1 MTAGPPRWLEAAAE
15 PAPHYHQGVSRWLA
29 PGVALLAVAWL
40 LLIVAAPVL
49 WIPVAGAMYAA
60 GSFICH
66 QLPERSFHVQGAQL
80 PVCAR
85 CLGLYCGGAFG
96 SVMGASA
103 VVRHRIS
110 GGHLLLARA
119 SRWRWTVAAAIPT
132 LATGVLEW
140 GFGWP
145 ISNTVRAAAALPFGL
160 AVAFVVVSAMATLH
174 YE

>member
-1 MTAGPPRWLEAAAE
+1 M
-15 PAPHYHQGVSRWLA
+15 SRWFG

-49 WIPVAGAMYAA
+49 WIPVAGVMYAA

-66 QLPERSFHVQGAQL
+66 QLPDRSFHFQGAQL

-96 SVMGASA
+96 SVLGAST
-103 VVRHRIS
+103 VVRHWI
-110 GGHLLLARA
+110 GGDRPLLTRA
-119 SRWRWTVAAAIPT
+119 LRWRWTVAAALPT
-132 LATGVLEW
+132 LATIVLEW
-140 GFGWP
+140 GLGWP
-145 ISNTVRAAAALPFGL
+145 ISNTMRALTALPLGG
-160 AVAFVVVSAMATLH
+160 AVAFVVASAVATVH

>member
-1 MTAGPPRWLEAAAE
+1 MPRWLASGIAI
-15 PAPHYHQGVSRWLA
+15 
-29 PGVALLAVAWL
+29 LAVAWL

-49 WIPVAGAMYAA
+49 WIPLAGVMYAA

-66 QLPERSFHVQGAQL
+66 QLPERSFHFQGAQL

-96 SVMGASA
+96 SVLGASA
-103 VVRHRIS
+103 VVRHRINR
-110 GGHLLLARA
+110 GQPFLVRA
-119 SRWRWTVAAAIPT
+119 LRWRWTVAAAIPT
-132 LATGVLEW
+132 LVTAVLEW

-145 ISNTVRAAAALPFGL
+145 ISNTVRAIAALPLGG
-160 AVAFVVVSAMATLH
+160 AVAFVVVSAVATVH

>member
-1 MTAGPPRWLEAAAE
+1 
-15 PAPHYHQGVSRWLA
+15 VSRWVA
-29 PGVALLAVAWL
+29 PGIALLAVVWL

-66 QLPERSFHVQGAQL
+66 QLPERSFHFQSAQL

-85 CLGLYCGGAFG
+85 CLGLYCGGALG
-96 SVMGASA
+96 SVIGASA
-103 VVRHRIS
+103 VVRHRIRR
-110 GGHLLLARA
+110 GQPLLARA
-119 SRWRWTVAAAIPT
+119 LRWRTAAAAIPT
-132 LATGVLEW
+132 LATFVLEW

-145 ISNTVRAAAALPFGL
+145 ISNTVRAAAALPFGV
-160 AVAFVVVSAMATLH
+160 AVAFVVVSAVATVD

>member
-1 MTAGPPRWLEAAAE
+1 
-15 PAPHYHQGVSRWLA
+15 
-29 PGVALLAVAWL
+29 
-40 LLIVAAPVL
+40 
-49 WIPVAGAMYAA
+49 MYAA

-66 QLPERSFHVQGAQL
+66 QLPERSFHFQGAQL

-103 VVRHRIS
+103 VVRRRIS
-110 GGHLLLARA
+110 GGRPLLTRTLQ
-119 SRWRWTVAAAIPT
+119 WRWTFAAAIPT
-132 LATGVLEW
+132 LATLLLEW

-145 ISNTVRAAAALPFGL
+145 ISNTARAVAALPFGV
-160 AVAFVVVSAMATLH
+160 AVAFVVVSAVATVH

>member
-1 MTAGPPRWLEAAAE
+1 M
-15 PAPHYHQGVSRWLA
+15 SRWLA
-29 PGVALLAVAWL
+29 SGVALLAVAWL

-49 WIPVAGAMYAA
+49 WVPVAGVVYAA

-66 QLPERSFHVQGAQL
+66 QLPERSFHLQGAQL

-85 CLGLYCGGAFG
+85 CFGLYCGGAFG
-96 SVMGASA
+96 SVIGASA

-110 GGHLLLARA
+110 SGQPLLARTL
-119 SRWRWTVAAAIPT
+119 RWRWTVAAAIPT
-132 LATGVLEW
+132 LATILLEW

-145 ISNTVRAAAALPFGL
+145 ISNTVRAVAALPFGV
-160 AVAFVVVSAMATLH
+160 AVAFVVVSAVATVH

>member
-1 MTAGPPRWLEAAAE
+1 M
-15 PAPHYHQGVSRWLA
+15 VSRWLA
-29 PGVALLAVAWL
+29 PGVALLAIAWL

-49 WIPVAGAMYAA
+49 WTPVAGVIYAA

-66 QLPERSFHVQGAQL
+66 QLPERSFHFQSAQL

-96 SVMGASA
+96 SVIGASA
-103 VVRHRIS
+103 VVRQRIS
-110 GGHLLLARA
+110 GGQPLLAQAR
-119 SRWRWTVAAAIPT
+119 RWRWTVAAAIPT
-132 LATGVLEW
+132 LVTFVLEW

-145 ISNTVRAAAALPFGL
+145 VSNTVRAAAALPLGV
-160 AVAFVVVSAMATLH
+160 AVAFVVVSAVATLH

>member
-1 MTAGPPRWLEAAAE
+1 
-15 PAPHYHQGVSRWLA
+15 VSRWLA
-29 PGVALLAVAWL
+29 PGVAVVAVAWL

-49 WIPVAGAMYAA
+49 WTPVAGVMYAA

-66 QLPERSFHVQGAQL
+66 QLPERSFHFQGAQL

-96 SVMGASA
+96 SVIGTSA
-103 VVRHRIS
+103 FVRHRIS
-110 GGHLLLARA
+110 RGQPLPGQSR
-119 SRWRWTVAAAIPT
+119 RWRWTVAAAIPT
-132 LATGVLEW
+132 LATIVLEW

-145 ISNTVRAAAALPFGL
+145 ISNTVRAVAAVPFGV
-160 AVAFVVVSAMATLH
+160 AVAFVVVSALATVH

>member
-1 MTAGPPRWLEAAAE
+1 
-15 PAPHYHQGVSRWLA
+15 
-29 PGVALLAVAWL
+29 
-40 LLIVAAPVL
+40 
-49 WIPVAGAMYAA
+49 MYAA

-66 QLPERSFHVQGAQL
+66 QLPERSFYVQGAQL

-96 SVMGASA
+96 SVIGASA

-110 GGHLLLARA
+110 REEPRLARA
-119 SRWRWTVAAAIPT
+119 RRWRWTMAAAIPT
-132 LATGVLEW
+132 LATVVLEW

-145 ISNTVRAAAALPFGL
+145 ISNTLRAVAALPVGV
-160 AVAFVVVSAMATLH
+160 AVAFVVVSAVATLH